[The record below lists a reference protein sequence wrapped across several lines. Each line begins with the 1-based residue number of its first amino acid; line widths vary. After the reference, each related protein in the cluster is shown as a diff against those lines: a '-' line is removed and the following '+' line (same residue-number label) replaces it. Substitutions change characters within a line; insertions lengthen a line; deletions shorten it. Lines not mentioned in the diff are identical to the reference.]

1 MKIPSRSSTAATAA
15 GTRLLS
21 ALHCVS
27 GGRFTAFRGLR
38 NCLSRPPIAWSR
50 YRATGRGSGA
60 CASTID
66 GESALSGGMGMPM
79 RSRLSTITEPALDGA
94 ELDEGARMAPLQP
107 GEMLREEFMKPLGLS
122 SNALAME
129 LRVPVTRISEIVRE
143 RRGITADTALRLARY
158 FSMSA
163 EFWMRLQMD
172 FDLESAAD
180 AEESAIHQEI
190 RPPAT
195 RPLPAARGAG
205 G

>member
-1 MKIPSRSSTAATAA
+1 
-15 GTRLLS
+15 
-21 ALHCVS
+21 
-27 GGRFTAFRGLR
+27 
-38 NCLSRPPIAWSR
+38 
-50 YRATGRGSGA
+50 
-60 CASTID
+60 
-66 GESALSGGMGMPM
+66 MPTKSKSLTTTK
-79 RSRLSTITEPALDGA
+79 RKPDGA
-94 ELDEGARMAPLQP
+94 ELEEGARMPALHP

-158 FSMSA
+158 FNMSP

-190 RPPAT
+190 RPRVPHAVT
-195 RPLPAARGAG
+195 ENAAQRIVA
-205 G
+205 